1 MPTLEYSQ
9 PVPELVRQRTSCRT
23 YINAPIRQETRRLLS
38 DYAASMIKGPFG
50 TRHRFELVA
59 ATEKDRSALKRLG
72 TYGFIQGA
80 TGFIAGATVPADR
93 NLEDYGYLMERIILY
108 ATDLG
113 LGTCW
118 LGGTFTK
125 SSFARKISVRPEELM
140 PAVSSVGYCAKK
152 PRLLERAIRRGA
164 KGDRR
169 LPWERLFFDGNFNTV
184 LSPQAAG
191 KYAEALQ
198 MVRLGPSASNRQPWR
213 VLKDGDDWHFYLNR
227 TPGYRQRR
235 LVKLTTTADLQR
247 VDMGIAMCHFEL
259 AIRQLGLDGVWEHD
273 DPGIEVDEYTEYS
286 CSWES

>member
-1 MPTLEYSQ
+1 
-9 PVPELVRQRTSCRT
+9 
-23 YINAPIRQETRRLLS
+23 
-38 DYAASMIKGPFG
+38 
-50 TRHRFELVA
+50 
-59 ATEKDRSALKRLG
+59 
-72 TYGFIQGA
+72 
-80 TGFIAGATVPADR
+80 
-93 NLEDYGYLMERIILY
+93 
-108 ATDLG
+108 
-113 LGTCW
+113 
-118 LGGTFTK
+118 
-125 SSFARKISVRPEELM
+125 M

-169 LPWERLFFDGNFNTV
+169 LHWERLFFDGNFNTV

-235 LVKLTTTADLQR
+235 LVKLTSTADLQR

-259 AIRQLGLDGVWEHD
+259 AIRQLGLDGGWEHD